1 MTAAGTETGGR
12 EEKIQ
17 FTFLFLFFYL
27 LNHSSSFTSTSPT
40 FSRASLHFLFSTQT
54 VTYTHTHT
62 HTIRTRAASHQR
74 PGGPGVGGQVVGGGV
89 AGQGPMGRERCLDP
103 RAPRTLDVP
112 PVLTFG
118 KMPEKRRVV
127 HERRR
132 GDRRGKR
139 LSQ

>member
-54 VTYTHTHT
+54 VTYTHT